1 MKLFRHTPLDLLLI
15 SYVAIA
21 FASPFVIA
29 SFASTTVWF
38 LLIPLQAIF
47 LVIVMNT
54 SLHHHMHTPIFTND
68 KLNKVYEIFVSAVL
82 GIPFS
87 GWKFFHVVH
96 HKHNNDFKIDGKTKD
111 PLSFYRY
118 GENGK
123 RENFW
128 SYCIKGLW
136 RDLSGQTVKDPLN
149 NCSTK
154 VYIKDKISLRVE
166 QFAFYVF
173 LASVFAFNIGYGFVY
188 LIVHILSLIL
198 NNANSYGE
206 HFGPVEQQNFR
217 ANSVGSYSKIYNLLC
232 FNSGYHQEH
241 HVRPGAHWTYLPKIT
256 KTLPIKRHTINKMYM
271 FNAPWFKDLINK

>member
-1 MKLFRHTPLDLLLI
+1 MKIFRNTPLDSLLI
-15 SYVAIA
+15 LYVAIA
-21 FASPFVIA
+21 FVLPFAIA
-29 SFASTTVWF
+29 FFASTLLWF
-38 LLIPLQAIF
+38 LLIPFQAIF

-54 SLHHHMHTPIFTND
+54 SLHHHMHAPIFVNP
-68 KLNKVYEIFVSAVL
+68 KMNRAYEIFTSATL
-82 GIPFS
+82 GIPFN
-87 GWKFFHVVH
+87 GWKYFHMIH
-96 HKHNNDFKIDGKTKD
+96 HRYNNDFKINGQTKD

-118 GENGK
+118 GENGE

-136 RDLSGQTVKDPLN
+136 RDLSGQTLKDPHD

-154 VYIKDKISLRVE
+154 VDIKNGDLLKTE
-166 QFAFYVF
+166 QYVF
-173 LASVFAFNIGYGFVY
+173 YAFIASIFVVNIAYGFVY
-188 LIVHILSLIL
+188 LLVYTLSLIL

-217 ANSVGSYSKIYNLLC
+217 ANSVGSYGKLYNVLC

-241 HVRPGAHWTYLPKIT
+241 HVRPGAHWTELPKIT
-256 KTLPIKRHTINKMYM
+256 KTLPTKRHTINKMYM